1 MKIIGYYSNSFI
13 KVKFT
18 NRNEENDVI
27 ANILFFN
34 NTVKLYGYDI
44 WIEMSLVN
52 QKWLVLYG

>member
-1 MKIIGYYSNSFI
+1 MKITGYYSNSFI

-18 NRNEENDVI
+18 NRNEENDVT
-27 ANILFFN
+27 ASILVFN

>member
-18 NRNEENDVI
+18 NRNEENDVT
-27 ANILFFN
+27 ASILVFN

>member
-18 NRNEENDVI
+18 NRNEENDVT
-27 ANILFFN
+27 ASILFFN

>member
-18 NRNEENDVI
+18 NRNEENDVT
-27 ANILFFN
+27 ASILFFN
-34 NTVKLYGYDI
+34 NTVKLYGCDI
-44 WIEMSLVN
+44 WIEVSLVN